1 MYGKILFDAWC
12 FYILN
17 IMWISLTIDTIFI
30 CSYMNYIYVIFA
42 ILNEAPALSCAYAL
56 CYLFIIT
63 VFLSL
68 YIYSFAST
76 YGLLA
81 YYAYILYQQGL
92 TLDRISCTVRANAN
106 DLCHLWSF

>member
-1 MYGKILFDAWC
+1 
-12 FYILN
+12 
-17 IMWISLTIDTIFI
+17 
-30 CSYMNYIYVIFA
+30 MNYIYVIFA

-81 YYAYILYQQGL
+81 YYAYISY
-92 TLDRISCTVRANAN
+92 
-106 DLCHLWSF
+106 